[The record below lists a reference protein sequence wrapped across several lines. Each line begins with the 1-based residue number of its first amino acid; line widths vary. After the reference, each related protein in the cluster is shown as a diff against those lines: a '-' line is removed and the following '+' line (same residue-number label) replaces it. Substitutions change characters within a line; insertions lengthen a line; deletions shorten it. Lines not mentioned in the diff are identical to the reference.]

1 MLSISK
7 TSRTMGA
14 KDTLVILSNPAQLR
28 GIDLE
33 RNDRQYLIEQLS
45 ADAPVATCDIS
56 GRLVMVHQVRKG
68 TPSQQL
74 EQARR
79 AGNAM
84 VQRLIAAKRETALAI
99 SLQDDPELT
108 LALIE
113 GAALG
118 AYDFTKYKT
127 GEQARTLNKL
137 AVFAKEA
144 TTAALQA
151 MIDTC
156 EAVCAARDL
165 VNEPASTLT
174 SVELA
179 KAAQALGKSAGFT
192 VKVMDRKQIT
202 AEGMGGLLAVN
213 QGSVNPP
220 TFTIME
226 WKPKNAV
233 NTKPI
238 LLVGKGVVYDTGGL
252 SLKPTA
258 NSMDAMKCDMG
269 GAAAVIGAITAT
281 AKSKL
286 PVHVIALV
294 PSTDNCI
301 SATAYAPGDVI
312 RMHSGLTVENL
323 NSDAEGRIILADALS
338 YGERYDAETVV
349 TVATLTGAAVRAIGT
364 HATVTMGTAPQEQ
377 FDRLQAAA
385 DTTFERVAP
394 MPFWDEYGE
403 ELKSDIADLKN
414 IGGPLAGQITAGKFL
429 ARFTTGPFIHLDIAG
444 PAFLDKRDHYR
455 TKGGTGVGVRLLHE
469 FIKRRATVGGKAASK
484 AERS

>member
-1 MLSISK
+1 
-7 TSRTMGA
+7 
-14 KDTLVILSNPAQLR
+14 
-28 GIDLE
+28 
-33 RNDRQYLIEQLS
+33 
-45 ADAPVATCDIS
+45 
-56 GRLVMVHQVRKG
+56 
-68 TPSQQL
+68 
-74 EQARR
+74 
-79 AGNAM
+79 
-84 VQRLIAAKRETALAI
+84 
-99 SLQDDPELT
+99 
-108 LALIE
+108 
-113 GAALG
+113 
-118 AYDFTKYKT
+118 
-127 GEQARTLNKL
+127 
-137 AVFAKEA
+137 
-144 TTAALQA
+144 
-151 MIDTC
+151 
-156 EAVCAARDL
+156 
-165 VNEPASTLT
+165 
-174 SVELA
+174 
-179 KAAQALGKSAGFT
+179 
-192 VKVMDRKQIT
+192 
-202 AEGMGGLLAVN
+202 
-213 QGSVNPP
+213 
-220 TFTIME
+220 
-226 WKPKNAV
+226 
-233 NTKPI
+233 
-238 LLVGKGVVYDTGGL
+238 
-252 SLKPTA
+252 
-258 NSMDAMKCDMG
+258 MKCDMG

-281 AKSKL
+281 AKAEL

-294 PSTDNCI
+294 PATDNSI
-301 SATAYAPGDVI
+301 SAGAYAPGDVI

-414 IGGPLAGQITAGKFL
+414 IGGPLAGQITAGKVL

>member
-7 TSRTMGA
+7 TSRTTGA
-14 KDTLVILSNPAQLR
+14 KDTLVILTDPAQLR

-68 TPSQQL
+68 NTSQQL

-84 VQRLIAAKRETALAI
+84 AQRLIAAKRETALAI
-99 SLQDDPELT
+99 SLQNDAELT

-113 GAALG
+113 GATLG

-137 AVFAKEA
+137 GVFAKEV
-144 TTAALQA
+144 TPAALQTLT
-151 MIDTC
+151 DTC
-156 EAVCAARDL
+156 GIVCAARDL

-192 VKVMDRKQIT
+192 VKVMDKKQIT

-252 SLKPTA
+252 SLKPTP
-258 NSMDAMKCDMG
+258 NSMDSMKCDMG

-281 AKSKL
+281 AKAKL

-294 PSTDNCI
+294 PSTDNAI
-301 SATAYAPGDVI
+301 SATAYGPGDVI

-364 HATVTMGTAPQEQ
+364 HATVIMGTAPQDQ
-377 FDRLQAAA
+377 FDRLHAAA

-429 ARFTTGPFIHLDIAG
+429 ARFTTKPFIHLDIAG

-455 TKGGTGVGVRLLHE
+455 TKGGTGVGVRLLQE
-469 FIKRRATVGGKAASK
+469 FIKRRADGGAKAALK
-484 AERS
+484 AKRP